1 MIKTLALAAAFAL
14 AFIFSPPVTAMV
26 CFDPIDGRANFY
38 KEFGETEIAKGTLGN
53 DLENGMLLLT
63 NPETGT
69 WTVMIVRFKDGFLCP
84 FASGKN
90 FELIKLKVKGQRT

>member
-1 MIKTLALAAAFAL
+1 MMKTLTLAAAFWA
-14 AFIFSPPVTAMV
+14 AFLMTPAQAMM

-38 KEFGETEIAKGTLGN
+38 KEFGEKEVGKGTLGN
-53 DLENGMLLLT
+53 DLENGMLLLA
-63 NPETGT
+63 NPKTGT

-90 FELIKLKVKGQRT
+90 FELIKPKVKGQQI